1 MKRILN
7 ESLHVF
13 RSNPVYWSLTNKFL
27 LIAITLSA
35 SCQSPTTPV
44 ISSDLP
50 NIVLIVA
57 DDIGLGDIG
66 FYHRQRTGTAPL
78 VETPHIDMFIQEG
91 MRFDDAHTSASL
103 CSPSRFG
110 ILTGNY
116 SLRTSNPHGTW
127 NSWKKPN
134 IDTARYETLATLTR
148 NAGYTTAFFGK
159 FRFGGQFHP
168 EKNFHNRTFGPNQ
181 IGFDYAFE
189 LPSGIQGSPFAYY
202 ENNQWVPLREN
213 SEIIELDRNQTRIKS
228 KIKIFQG
235 DSNWNPSLTGKL
247 LSRKFNNYLDQYSR
261 TSSKPFFI
269 YYASQAIHPPHAP
282 ADSIGNKA
290 FKNKSG
296 IPKLNMVQELDL
308 QVGNIIEQLK
318 LIGVYENT
326 IIIFTSD
333 NGAYFNKKNIQYD
346 PTNGYRGL
354 KGSVY
359 EGGHRVPLIIK
370 WTHQIHP
377 SSKSDQLVSTLD
389 LLPTIS

>member
-228 KIKIFQG
+228 SF
-235 DSNWNPSLTGKL
+235 
-247 LSRKFNNYLDQYSR
+247 
-261 TSSKPFFI
+261 
-269 YYASQAIHPPHAP
+269 
-282 ADSIGNKA
+282 
-290 FKNKSG
+290 
-296 IPKLNMVQELDL
+296 
-308 QVGNIIEQLK
+308 
-318 LIGVYENT
+318 
-326 IIIFTSD
+326 
-333 NGAYFNKKNIQYD
+333 
-346 PTNGYRGL
+346 
-354 KGSVY
+354 
-359 EGGHRVPLIIK
+359 
-370 WTHQIHP
+370 
-377 SSKSDQLVSTLD
+377 
-389 LLPTIS
+389 